1 MSFPVMDHPPAR
13 EIFPPCLLHLGTEVK
28 SHFQNECEHSQRW
41 TLNCVLFILILELL
55 RYVLLRYQISTG
67 FSRRKWPPP
76 PCTPPILEHSECSDF
91 PLSTLPSLLLRFTWK
106 RQGPL
111 KTLPPDGYF
120 SGVRE
125 ARTCLYMSQKD
136 GALRASLYPGFLI
149 PLAVLTSRE
158 RW

>member
-76 PCTPPILEHSECSDF
+76 PHAPPQSWNTQNVPISLFPLCQASCCVLPERGRALWRPFLLMAIFLESGKPGHAYTCHKRMVHSELRCTQDF
-91 PLSTLPSLLLRFTWK
+91 
-106 RQGPL
+106 
-111 KTLPPDGYF
+111 
-120 SGVRE
+120 
-125 ARTCLYMSQKD
+125 
-136 GALRASLYPGFLI
+136 
-149 PLAVLTSRE
+149 
-158 RW
+158 